1 MSSAQ
6 IRDSD
11 DTQTPDVRGVK
22 NGKNSRPNQNKR
34 FYPIATAYSVSAGL
48 RFLARLAV
56 STSSLTVTSN
66 ASTVSGVKEG
76 SPSSGHTHAQTF
88 WTRTDMPSSLYSNT
102 VCCHTFSV
110 WCCVQ
115 MGEGDLDV
123 IGYLLLRRRCLKVG
137 GSH

>member
-1 MSSAQ
+1 M
-6 IRDSD
+6 
-11 DTQTPDVRGVK
+11 K
-22 NGKNSRPNQNKR
+22 NGENSRPNQDKR
-34 FYPIATAYSVSAGL
+34 LYPIATAYSVSAGL

-110 WCCVQ
+110 WCCGQ
-115 MGEGDLDV
+115 IGSGLGV
-123 IGYLLLRRRCLKVG
+123 ISYLFLRFRRLTGMAPTDFSDTDESIDALK
-137 GSH
+137 